1 MLIGTPHHTC
11 DSLATP
17 PSAWRDACE
26 LAVDRCYR
34 EVPTGRVGRYLGLA
48 EVPALD
54 HLDISTVIL
63 VFRCVVTGQMYSCS
77 QLEQR
82 RGVAYEAVDG

>member
-1 MLIGTPHHTC
+1 MPIGTPHQTRANPTAP
-11 DSLATP
+11 SLA
-17 PSAWRDACE
+17 WRRACD

-34 EVPTGRVGRYLGLA
+34 EIPTGRVGRYVGLA
-48 EVPALD
+48 EAPALD
-54 HLDISTVIL
+54 HLGISTAIL

-82 RGVAYEAVDG
+82 RGVAYEAVDR